1 MDCGG
6 QDQFA
11 NEESDP
17 PSFAHQF
24 ALFFLRGFAAN
35 GYVRVDMKRVKARK
49 DEVWMRG

>member
-17 PSFAHQF
+17 SSFAHQF
-24 ALFFLRGFAAN
+24 ALFFSRGWP
-35 GYVRVDMKRVKARK
+35 R
-49 DEVWMRG
+49 